1 MITFPNAKINI
12 GLNIVSERPDGYHD
26 LETVFYPINI
36 QDALEINLQK
46 PIETGLLKNLEGN
59 PLLQRENEFLKR
71 TRSTG
76 HRIRRSIDTGILRH
90 DNQEGDYS
98 EGEGYSLT
106 LVGDKVEGNPE
117 DNLVIK
123 ALRMMRQDFELP
135 DIDIRLYKQ
144 IPSGA
149 GLGGGSSDCA
159 NMILLLNKR
168 FNLRMT
174 QSSMERYAAKLGA
187 DCAFFIRNT
196 PVFATGI
203 GTEMTGI
210 DLSLKGY
217 TLLLVKP
224 DVHVSTKMAYSM
236 VRCGRPE
243 IALTD
248 AIRRPVEEWKDIIA
262 NDFEQSVFSLF
273 PQVGQIKD
281 KLYEMGAVYAS
292 MSGSGSAVYGI
303 FRKPLDKPER
313 HFPTLFCAQ
322 REML

>member
-26 LETVFYPINI
+26 LETVFYPINL

-46 PIETGLLKNLEGN
+46 PIETGLLRHTFE
-59 PLLQRENEFLKR
+59 
-71 TRSTG
+71 TG
-76 HRIRRSIDTGILRH
+76 LLRH
-90 DNQEGDYS
+90 DTREEERTEGD
-98 EGEGYSLT
+98 GYSLT
-106 LVGDKVEGNPE
+106 LVGDRIEGNPN
-117 DNLVIK
+117 DNLVVR
-123 ALRMMRQDFELP
+123 ALQLMRQDFELP
-135 DIDIRLYKQ
+135 AIDIKLFKQ

-149 GLGGGSSDCA
+149 GLGGGSADCA

-203 GTEMTGI
+203 GTDMTDL

-217 TLLLVKP
+217 TLVVVKP
-224 DVHVSTKMAYSM
+224 EIHVSTKMAYSM
-236 VRCGRPE
+236 VCCGRPE
-243 IALTD
+243 VSLSD
-248 AIRRPVEEWKDIIA
+248 AIRRPVEEWKDLIV
-262 NDFEQSVFSLF
+262 NDFEQSVFSF
-273 PQVGQIKD
+273 APEIGRIKD
-281 KLYEMGAVYAS
+281 KLYDMGAIYAS

-313 HFPTLFCAQ
+313 QFPTLFCVQ